1 MNMKEF
7 FIESSLSCSRMAWFV
22 YRPDLEIISHRYIYI
37 YIYIN
42 LFLKN
47 AIYRFFSLFVLL
59 PTKVNLCHWRIL
71 DNPTCKACGLE
82 VETSARVFWHSEKAQ
97 EIGQLSGF

>member
-1 MNMKEF
+1 MKEF

-22 YRPDLEIISHRYIYI
+22 YCPNLEIISHIYI
-37 YIYIN
+37 YKFI
-42 LFLKN
+42 LKECN
-47 AIYRFFSLFVLL
+47 ISFFSLFVLL